1 MIIVDDYIESS
12 SVIIKAM
19 LMGDQKSLIV
29 ILNDDHQAN
38 DCDHHSFD
46 HQLKDDFVEVELRWK
61 VEESPSTMIMI
72 TTRR

>member
-1 MIIVDDYIESS
+1 
-12 SVIIKAM
+12 
-19 LMGDQKSLIV
+19 MGNQWSLII